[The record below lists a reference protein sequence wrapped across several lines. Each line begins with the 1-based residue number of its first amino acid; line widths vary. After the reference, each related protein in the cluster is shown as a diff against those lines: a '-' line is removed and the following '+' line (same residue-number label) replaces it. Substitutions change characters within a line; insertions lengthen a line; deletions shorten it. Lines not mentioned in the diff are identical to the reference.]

1 MITITDIVS
10 DVKTGGGELT
20 IIIYHEMLLQ
30 QSSLISFKIQLIL
43 HIRLVLNLN
52 EAELIKFHTGVSEC

>member
-30 QSSLISFKIQLIL
+30 QSYLISY
-43 HIRLVLNLN
+43 
-52 EAELIKFHTGVSEC
+52 

>member
-10 DVKTGGGELT
+10 DVKSGGGELT

-30 QSSLISFKIQLIL
+30 QSYLISY
-43 HIRLVLNLN
+43 
-52 EAELIKFHTGVSEC
+52 